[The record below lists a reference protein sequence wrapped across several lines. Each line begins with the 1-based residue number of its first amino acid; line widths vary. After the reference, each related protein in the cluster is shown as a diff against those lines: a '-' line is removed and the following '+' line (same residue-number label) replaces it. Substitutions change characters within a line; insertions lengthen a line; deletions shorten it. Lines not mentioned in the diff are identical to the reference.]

1 MWVSWTKHLSK
12 YNKILSGESEMDGH
26 KISFAVI
33 AFVLIQGVAVIWY
46 VSKLDSKV
54 EQMYTE
60 FTDNN
65 KTEVIE
71 NQVRMKMD
79 LASVISDL
87 AELKKE
93 LKKMQNKD
101 QTIIKQNNKIER
113 QHKQLFDFLDNN
125 KNKEQT
131 KDYSY

>member
-1 MWVSWTKHLSK
+1 
-12 YNKILSGESEMDGH
+12 MDGL
-26 KISFAVI
+26 KISFAVV
-33 AFVLIQGVAVIWY
+33 AFVIIQGVAVIWY

-60 FTDNN
+60 FTENN

-71 NQVRMKMD
+71 NQVKMKLDM
-79 LASVISDL
+79 ANVITDL
-87 AELKKE
+87 AELNKE

-113 QHKQLFDFLDNN
+113 QHKQLFDLIDNN
-125 KNKEQT
+125 KDQEQ
-131 KDYSY
+131 KYSYD

>member
-1 MWVSWTKHLSK
+1 
-12 YNKILSGESEMDGH
+12 MDGL

-33 AFVLIQGVAVIWY
+33 AFVIIQGVAVIWY

-60 FTDNN
+60 FQANN

-71 NQVRMKMD
+71 NQVKMRLD
-79 LASVISDL
+79 MANVISDL
-87 AELKKE
+87 AELNKE
-93 LKKMQNKD
+93 VKKMQNKD

-113 QHKQLFDFLDNN
+113 QHKQLFDLIDQN
-125 KNKEQT
+125 KDQ
-131 KDYSY
+131 KDQYSYD

>member
-1 MWVSWTKHLSK
+1 
-12 YNKILSGESEMDGH
+12 MDGL
-26 KISFAVI
+26 KISFAVV
-33 AFVLIQGVAVIWY
+33 AFVIIQGVAVIWY

-54 EQMYTE
+54 EQMYSE
-60 FTDNN
+60 FTENN

-79 LASVISDL
+79 LASVIADL
-87 AELKKE
+87 GELKKE

-113 QHKQLFDFLDNN
+113 QHKQLFDLIDTN
-125 KNKEQT
+125 KDQEQ
-131 KDYSY
+131 KYSYD

>member
-1 MWVSWTKHLSK
+1 
-12 YNKILSGESEMDGH
+12 MDGH

-79 LASVISDL
+79 LESVISDL

-113 QHKQLFDFLDNN
+113 QHKQLFDLIDTG
-125 KNKEQT
+125 KGQEQ
-131 KDYSY
+131 KQYSYD

>member
-1 MWVSWTKHLSK
+1 
-12 YNKILSGESEMDGH
+12 MDGL
-26 KISFAVI
+26 KISFAVV
-33 AFVLIQGVAVIWY
+33 AFVIIQGVAVIWY

-60 FTDNN
+60 FTENN

-71 NQVRMKMD
+71 NQVRMKLDM
-79 LASVISDL
+79 ASVMTNL

-113 QHKQLFDFLDNN
+113 QHKQLFDLIDNN
-125 KNKEQT
+125 KDQEQ
-131 KDYSY
+131 KYSYD

>member
-1 MWVSWTKHLSK
+1 
-12 YNKILSGESEMDGH
+12 MDGL
-26 KISFAVI
+26 KISFAVV
-33 AFVLIQGVAVIWY
+33 AFVIIQGVAVIWY

-54 EQMYTE
+54 EQMYSE
-60 FTDNN
+60 FTENN

-79 LASVISDL
+79 LASVIADL
-87 AELKKE
+87 GELKKE

-113 QHKQLFDFLDNN
+113 QHKQLFDLIDNN
-125 KNKEQT
+125 KDQEQ
-131 KDYSY
+131 KYSYD

>member
-1 MWVSWTKHLSK
+1 
-12 YNKILSGESEMDGH
+12 MDGH

-33 AFVLIQGVAVIWY
+33 AFVIIQGVAVIWY

-54 EQMYTE
+54 EQMYSE
-60 FTDNN
+60 FTQNN

-71 NQVRMKMD
+71 NQVRMKLDMVNVITD
-79 LASVISDL
+79 LG
-87 AELKKE
+87 ELKKE

-113 QHKQLFDFLDNN
+113 QHKQLFDLIDNN
-125 KNKEQT
+125 KDQEQ
-131 KDYSY
+131 KYSYD

>member
-1 MWVSWTKHLSK
+1 
-12 YNKILSGESEMDGH
+12 MDGL
-26 KISFAVI
+26 KISFAVV
-33 AFVLIQGVAVIWY
+33 AFVIIQGVAVIWY

-54 EQMYTE
+54 EQMYSE
-60 FTDNN
+60 FTENN

-71 NQVRMKMD
+71 NQVRMKLDM
-79 LASVISDL
+79 ASVITDL

-113 QHKQLFDFLDNN
+113 QHKQLFDLIDTN
-125 KNKEQT
+125 KDQEQ
-131 KDYSY
+131 KYSYD

>member
-1 MWVSWTKHLSK
+1 
-12 YNKILSGESEMDGH
+12 MDGL
-26 KISFAVI
+26 KISFAVV
-33 AFVLIQGVAVIWY
+33 AFVIIQGVAVIWY

-60 FTDNN
+60 FTENN

-71 NQVRMKMD
+71 NQVRMKLDM
-79 LASVISDL
+79 ASVMTNL

-113 QHKQLFDFLDNN
+113 QHKQLFDLIDTG
-125 KNKEQT
+125 KGQEQ
-131 KDYSY
+131 KQYSYD

>member
-1 MWVSWTKHLSK
+1 M
-12 YNKILSGESEMDGH
+12 
-26 KISFAVI
+26 KISFAVV
-33 AFVLIQGVAVIWY
+33 AFVIIQGVAVIWY

-60 FTDNN
+60 FQQNN

-71 NQVRMKMD
+71 NQVKMRLD
-79 LASVISDL
+79 MANVISDL

-93 LKKMQNKD
+93 VKKMQNKD

-113 QHKQLFDFLDNN
+113 QHEKLFDLIDSN
-125 KNKEQT
+125 KNKKQQKGQEQQF
-131 KDYSY
+131 SYD

>member
-1 MWVSWTKHLSK
+1 
-12 YNKILSGESEMDGH
+12 MDGL

-33 AFVLIQGVAVIWY
+33 AFVIIQGVAVIWY

-60 FTDNN
+60 FQQNN

-71 NQVRMKMD
+71 NQVRMRLDM
-79 LASVISDL
+79 ANVIADL
-87 AELKKE
+87 AELNKE
-93 LKKMQNKD
+93 VKKMQNKD

-113 QHKQLFDFLDNN
+113 QHKQLFELIDTN
-125 KNKEQT
+125 KQEQ
-131 KDYSY
+131 KQQYSYD

>member
-1 MWVSWTKHLSK
+1 
-12 YNKILSGESEMDGH
+12 MDGH

-33 AFVLIQGVAVIWY
+33 AFVIIQGVAVIWY

-54 EQMYTE
+54 EQMYSE
-60 FTDNN
+60 FTENN

-71 NQVRMKMD
+71 NQVRMKLDM
-79 LASVISDL
+79 ASVITDL

-113 QHKQLFDFLDNN
+113 QHKQLFDLIDTN
-125 KNKEQT
+125 KDQEQ
-131 KDYSY
+131 KYSYD

>member
-1 MWVSWTKHLSK
+1 
-12 YNKILSGESEMDGH
+12 MDGL
-26 KISFAVI
+26 KISFAVV
-33 AFVLIQGVAVIWY
+33 AFVIIQGVAVIWY

-60 FTDNN
+60 FTENN

-71 NQVRMKMD
+71 NQVRMKLDM
-79 LASVISDL
+79 ASVMTDL
-87 AELKKE
+87 GELKTQ

-113 QHKQLFDFLDNN
+113 QHKQLFDLIDTS
-125 KNKEQT
+125 KGQEQ
-131 KDYSY
+131 KQVYSYD